1 MAITEQQAL
10 EMLKFL
16 NLESLESVEEAK
28 EKFQQSWTKN
38 DEVSG
43 KIGRLTGSIA
53 NVTRKAFE
61 PFGVVLSED
70 DFKDKKVEEVIRSA
84 SEKAK
89 GEFEKQKL
97 EWEQRASGNGSE
109 ELIREWEKKYKAL
122 EKKSAEI
129 DSAREDAMTQYE
141 TYKTQVLVE
150 NKKAKIDSIFEKE
163 LSAIKLD
170 TNVNEFTLRGFKS
183 ALADKY
189 EIDVEESGAVVV
201 KDRAVGE
208 RIKSK
213 DKAGSFLALS
223 DILIKEATEA
233 GIIQKNVH
241 SGKPFQRVAL
251 IPSADNTPASQ
262 KQRSV
267 NPRFFGNI

>member
-1 MAITEQQAL
+1 MAISEQQAV
-10 EMLKFL
+10 EVLKFL
-16 NLESLESVEEAK
+16 NLESVESVEEAK

-38 DEVSG
+38 EEVSG

-70 DFKDKKVEEVIRSA
+70 DFKEKKVEDVIRSA

-89 GEFEKQKL
+89 GEFEKQRA

-109 ELIREWEKKYKAL
+109 ELIKEWEKKYKAL

-129 DSAREDAMTQYE
+129 DSARQDAMSQFE
-141 TYKTQVLVE
+141 TFKNQVVIDS
-150 NKKAKIDSIFEKE
+150 KKAKVDSAFEKE

-170 TNVNEFTLRGFKS
+170 SSVNEFTLRGFKS
-183 ALADKY
+183 ALAEKY
-189 EIDVEESGAVVV
+189 EIDIEESGNIVV

-213 DKAGSFLALS
+213 DKAGSFLGLS
-223 DILIKEATEA
+223 DVLIKEATDA

-241 SGKPFQRVAL
+241 SGKPFQRVAQ
-251 IPSADNTPASQ
+251 IQSADTTQQNP

-267 NPRFFGNI
+267 NPRFFGGI

>member
-1 MAITEQQAL
+1 MAITEQQAV
-10 EMLKFL
+10 EVLKFL
-16 NLESLESVEEAK
+16 NLESVESVEEAK

-38 DEVSG
+38 EEVSG

-53 NVTRKAFE
+53 NVARNDFE
-61 PFGVVLSED
+61 PFGVILTEE
-70 DFKDKKVEEVIRSA
+70 DFKEKKVEDVIRGA

-89 GEFEKQKL
+89 GEYEKIRA

-109 ELIREWEKKYKAL
+109 ELIKEWEKKYKVL

-129 DSAREDAMTQYE
+129 DSARQDAMAQFE
-141 TYKTQVLVE
+141 TYKNQVVVDT
-150 NKKAKIDSIFEKE
+150 KKAKIDSIFEKE
-163 LSAIKLD
+163 LSSIKLD
-170 TNVNEFTLRGFKS
+170 TSVNEFTLRGFKS
-183 ALADKY
+183 ALAEKY
-189 EIDVEESGAVVV
+189 EIDIEETGAVIV
-201 KDRAVGE
+201 KDRSVGE

-213 DKAGSFLALS
+213 DKAGSFLGLS
-223 DILIKEATEA
+223 DVLIKEATDA

-241 SGKPFQRVAL
+241 SGKPFQRVAQ
-251 IPSADNTPASQ
+251 IQGVESAPVSQ